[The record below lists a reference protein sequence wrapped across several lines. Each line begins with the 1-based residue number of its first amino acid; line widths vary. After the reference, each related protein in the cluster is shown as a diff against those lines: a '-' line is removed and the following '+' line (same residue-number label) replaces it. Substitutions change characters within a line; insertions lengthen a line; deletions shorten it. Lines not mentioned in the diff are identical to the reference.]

1 MLTYRGD
8 LKPLARNLR
17 STMTDAEQK
26 LWFHLR
32 RKQILDVQFYRQ
44 RPIGKFIVDFYA
56 PSIKLVVEA
65 DGAQHFDEVEKTADT
80 KRTAILEADGL
91 MILRF
96 DNLQILTQTESVL
109 NMIHSEIEARKLL
122 SSQREKLI

>member
-17 STMTDAEQK
+17 SNQTDAEQK

-56 PSIKLVVEA
+56 PSIKLIIEA
-65 DGAQHFDEVEKTADT
+65 DGSQHRDDAGKAADA
-80 KRTAILEADGL
+80 KRTALLQADGVS
-91 MILRF
+91 MLRF
-96 DNLQILTQTESVL
+96 DNLQILMQTESVL
-109 NMIHSEIEARKLL
+109 EMIHAEI
-122 SSQREKLI
+122 SSRQFQPNGDQR